1 MSPIL
6 LGVTMFSVATILF
19 VIFLVLYFLWEGLP
33 TEEPVNKD
41 EMTNAQT
48 MKPEQ
53 PNLSPRDMKAIRESG
68 VLDGLRF
75 DTHIY
80 KD

>member
-6 LGVTMFSVATILF
+6 VGVTMFSVATISF

-53 PNLSPRDMKAIRESG
+53 PNLSPRDMKAIRKSG